1 MLRPERV
8 TEDVYVFISE
18 LYVEVAATVIITDD
32 GAVVVDTLPFPQE
45 TTNVRD
51 FARRYCSEGVRY
63 VINTHHHA
71 DHVYGSYLFPEAEL
85 ISHKTCRQIL
95 QKVGPESLAQAK
107 TQTPALAPVK
117 LRIPH
122 LVFETDLLLRL
133 GDKTIHL
140 MHAPGHTPDGVIV
153 HIREDKVLVASDVV
167 TPVPLISEGDPT
179 VLIQSLKLVKDLAA
193 ENVIQGHGGVLLRG
207 EIDETVDG
215 SISYLKLAEKKVR
228 LLADKGA
235 PPSELK
241 KITIESCG
249 KSRILLGGLVQRL
262 HQANLQFLYQQ
273 IVAEKQAQA

>member
-8 TEDVYVFISE
+8 TEDVYVFVSE
-18 LYVEVAATVIITDD
+18 LYVEVAAAVVITTD
-32 GAVVVDTLPFPQE
+32 GAVVIDTLPFPQE
-45 TTNVRD
+45 TSLIRE
-51 FARRYCSEGVRY
+51 FAWRYCPEGVRY

-85 ISHKTCRQIL
+85 ISHRLCRQFL
-95 QKVGPESLAQAK
+95 LKVGPESLAQAK
-107 TQTPALAPVK
+107 AQTPALGPVK

-140 MHAPGHTPDGVIV
+140 MHAPGHTVDGVIV
-153 HIREDKVLVASDVV
+153 HMREDKVLVASDIL
-167 TPVPLISEGDPT
+167 TPVPLISEGDPAA
-179 VLIQSLKLVKDLAA
+179 LMQSLKLVKELGA

-228 LLADKGA
+228 ALVERGA
-235 PPSELK
+235 PPSELRR
-241 KITIESCG
+241 ITIESCG
-249 KSRILLGGLVQRL
+249 KSRIPLGGLVQRL
-262 HQANLQFLYQQ
+262 HQSNLQFLYRQM
-273 IVAEKQAQA
+273 VAEKQGLA